1 MRLCVATVVLTCL
14 LVPTM
19 RAEAQGLRQE
29 CEVVQNSNYRLL
41 CQNVADALEI
51 VQPRLGI
58 VLSGGN
64 PVPWTASTLGMR
76 LGSLPRLSLAA
87 RVTAAPIDL
96 PAIERAASDS
106 DVEFGVASIAADA
119 SVGVFPGFALGPTV
133 GGFGALDVLGSV
145 GMVPLP
151 GDEGFQDKS
160 PFTWAAGARLGLL
173 RESFTAPGVSLSA
186 MYRALGD
193 ISYGN
198 VETGLIGGEG
208 DTFFRVS
215 EYYVTSLRGVV
226 GKRLLGFGLTAG
238 AGYDW
243 YRGDVLIRVRDPSLT
258 TPNRIREIQ
267 QDGVKTNRTS
277 LFANASYTFLLV
289 SVVAE
294 GGWQQG
300 GDAVVGATDKLEK
313 SALFGGIAIRIGL

>member
-1 MRLCVATVVLTCL
+1 
-14 LVPTM
+14 
-19 RAEAQGLRQE
+19 
-29 CEVVQNSNYRLL
+29 
-41 CQNVADALEI
+41 
-51 VQPRLGI
+51 
-58 VLSGGN
+58 
-64 PVPWTASTLGMR
+64 
-76 LGSLPRLSLAA
+76 
-87 RVTAAPIDL
+87 
-96 PAIERAASDS
+96 
-106 DVEFGVASIAADA
+106 
-119 SVGVFPGFALGPTV
+119 
-133 GGFGALDVLGSV
+133 
-145 GMVPLP
+145 
-151 GDEGFQDKS
+151 
-160 PFTWAAGARLGLL
+160 
-173 RESFTAPGVSLSA
+173 
-186 MYRALGD
+186 
-193 ISYGN
+193 
-198 VETGLIGGEG
+198 
-208 DTFFRVS
+208 
-215 EYYVTSLRGVV
+215 VTSLRGVV